1 MKMLLKINVMLQ
13 DDLVDTPKILN
24 NKMSPNQSSNSKTN
38 DDINIFRFVNDL
50 VERKDFGDDS
60 PISNL
65 IKYVKES

>member
-1 MKMLLKINVMLQ
+1 MLQ

-65 IKYVKES
+65 IKYVKKS